1 MWVGSEAM
9 KHEPPYNE
17 AWWKR
22 ELHRNEKLMDRYLA
36 ALADN
41 PDLARLSNP
50 DEGPGSAATEIK
62 DLTEDIIPAG
72 LDALEIEHWEELFL
86 ESGALPGDTAEGAS
100 ESSEDGEAGLGDNP
114 SDDEGYLELAR
125 VARQFAVGL
134 GSLQPCPEIP
144 DILFL
149 SAPKIGANLAGGH
162 GLGYDEE
169 TLCGNIVKCRWALA
183 DCEFC
188 REMLEYLV
196 QKTGRKIYRS
206 LANQSIRLSEQIRER
221 IARLRT
227 RVWW

>member
-1 MWVGSEAM
+1 M
-9 KHEPPYNE
+9 KYEPPYNE

-41 PDLARLSNP
+41 PDLTRLRKP
-50 DEGPGSAATEIK
+50 DEDMDSATADFQ
-62 DLTEDIIPAG
+62 DLAEDIMPAG
-72 LDALEIEHWEELFL
+72 LDALGNEHWDELFL
-86 ESGALPGDTAEGAS
+86 ESGTLAGDTAEGAA
-100 ESSEDGEAGLGDNP
+100 EIREDAETGFENP
-114 SDDEGYLELAR
+114 PPDDEGYTELAR
-125 VARQFAVGL
+125 AARQFAVGL

-188 REMLEYLV
+188 REMLEYLAR
-196 QKTGRKIYRS
+196 KTGRMIYRS
-206 LANQSIRLSEQIRER
+206 LAAQSVRLSGQIRER
-221 IARLRT
+221 ISRLRT